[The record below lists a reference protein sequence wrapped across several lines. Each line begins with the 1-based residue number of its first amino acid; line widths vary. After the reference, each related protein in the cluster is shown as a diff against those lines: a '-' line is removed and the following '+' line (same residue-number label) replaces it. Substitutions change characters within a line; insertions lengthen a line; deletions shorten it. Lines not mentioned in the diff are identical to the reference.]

1 LASNEFKLRVSIIFD
16 FATSEPCASG
26 APPRM
31 KIGLSMIFRV
41 YQAIFKGENYPRL
54 RHVECLA
61 HTTAAHGAIP
71 LATAWLRAG
80 FSTQKQ

>member
-1 LASNEFKLRVSIIFD
+1 
-16 FATSEPCASG
+16 
-26 APPRM
+26 
-31 KIGLSMIFRV
+31 V
-41 YQAIFKGENYPRL
+41 YIKRFSREGTIHNFVMLNA
-54 RHVECLA
+54 LA